1 MASEAHEGVKLVD
14 LHVIDATIYA
24 VDPFEHK
31 RDTLKLLMPWRAFEN
46 FALNNGQVASLNG
59 QHKTVVEDKI
69 VHRLDSDK
77 GLLSF
82 SGRGRPALVKDKLLI
97 AGVDWHEG
105 IRLNLKMRVGVW
117 IENPHL
123 S

>member
-1 MASEAHEGVKLVD
+1 
-14 LHVIDATIYA
+14 
-24 VDPFEHK
+24 
-31 RDTLKLLMPWRAFEN
+31 MPWRTFEN
-46 FALNNGQVASLNG
+46 FALDNGQVASLNG
-59 QHKTVVEDKI
+59 QNKTVVEDKI
-69 VHRLDSDK
+69 MHGLDSDK

-117 IENPHL
+117 IEDSHL